1 MTVAT
6 TAHDH
11 SRITLSTDR
20 GPWRMDP
27 PPPGDLQ
34 DLLAGAWPGA
44 LVALLLLG
52 LLLAFGSVVRDG
64 VRRGEQL
71 RSQMAVAGVR
81 CESGA
86 NPGQATGCVD
96 TPIPLARQ
104 QRSSPLLAL
113 PQTTATLLPTP
124 PQ

>member
-1 MTVAT
+1 MRIAT

-27 PPPGDLQ
+27 PPPNDLQ
-34 DLLAGAWPGA
+34 DLLVGVWPGV

-71 RSQMAVAGVR
+71 RSQMAVAGER
-81 CESGA
+81 CDGGA
-86 NPGQATGCVD
+86 SPGQPTGCVD
-96 TPIPLARQ
+96 LANPQARQ
-104 QRSSPLLAL
+104 QRGSPLAAQ
-113 PQTTATLLPTP
+113 PQTTATLLPK
-124 PQ
+124 PQQ